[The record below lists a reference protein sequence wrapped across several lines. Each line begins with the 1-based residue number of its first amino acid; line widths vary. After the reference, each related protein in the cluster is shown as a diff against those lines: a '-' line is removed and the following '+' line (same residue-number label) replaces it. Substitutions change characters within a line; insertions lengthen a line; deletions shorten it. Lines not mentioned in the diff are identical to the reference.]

1 MRYTIDIPNDGKRPV
16 ELIKPESTSVIE
28 DLLALGFFMK
38 CSYDNLDTDEEREA
52 YLRGLKKITNPE
64 LFKKSRTVK
73 S

>member
-38 CSYDNLDTDEEREA
+38 CSYDNLDTDEEREE

-64 LFKKSRTVK
+64 LFKKSHTVK